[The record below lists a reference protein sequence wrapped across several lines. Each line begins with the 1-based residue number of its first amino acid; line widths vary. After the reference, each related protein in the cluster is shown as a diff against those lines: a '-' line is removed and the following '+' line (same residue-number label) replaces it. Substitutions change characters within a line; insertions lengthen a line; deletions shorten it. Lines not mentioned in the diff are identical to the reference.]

1 MVCNEAVD
9 VLLLTVH
16 AALHFVV
23 DQFYVHCIVVL
34 QPGAYHQQ
42 SLLQMCKLSLPCS
55 TVYDE
60 TMLSILGNYRR
71 ISVFCSYRS
80 GMRKTCKMRWWS
92 WLSGMLA
99 LL

>member
-1 MVCNEAVD
+1 MVCNEEVD

-23 DQFYVHCIVVL
+23 DQFDVHCIVVL
-34 QPGAYHQQ
+34 RPGAYHQQ

-55 TVYDE
+55 TVYE
-60 TMLSILGNYRR
+60 TMLSYLGNYRR
-71 ISVFCSYRS
+71 ISVFCSYRF
-80 GMRKTCKMRWWS
+80 GMLKTCKMRWWS